1 MINSKLEK
9 NIKLGFGI
17 VIFILGIISFIILPN
32 KVGMQI
38 SVSGKLQN
46 YMPKIIA
53 VIYQLGYM
61 DLVFYPMEMVNQQK

>member
-38 SVSGKLQN
+38 SVSGKLHAKDNCCYYTNWAIWTWFFTQ
-46 YMPKIIA
+46 
-53 VIYQLGYM
+53 
-61 DLVFYPMEMVNQQK
+61 